1 MHYSI
6 TTPMHHVLGKQT
18 NTPTRNATVIVNSET
33 LQVLKLSCRN
43 FQLLVEEGVLTKD
56 VLSLVKEENAL
67 RKERTRSL
75 SAGSAALLPARPK
88 PPTTRP
94 PSMKRT
100 ESGGKVAE
108 NDQMQLKATM
118 HPQNVLGEC
127 GGGVKKGGGDTGID
141 I

>member
-1 MHYSI
+1 MHY
-6 TTPMHHVLGKQT
+6 VLGKQT

-75 SAGSAALLPARPK
+75 SAGSAALMPARPK

-100 ESGGKVAE
+100 ESGDEATEKME
-108 NDQMQLKATM
+108 EKNDQVQLKATM

-127 GGGVKKGGGDTGID
+127 GGGVKQGGGDTGID